1 MDLIEL
7 FKGTLQAENVSQ
19 NEIAINQLAKQP
31 QFCQQLMALVDNKS
45 IDSAIRL
52 AAVIQL
58 KNAIKNYWNL
68 NKKQDFQISTN
79 DREVIKNSI
88 LDALVRTVA
97 EKQIRA

>member
-1 MDLIEL
+1 
-7 FKGTLQAENVSQ
+7 
-19 NEIAINQLAKQP
+19 
-31 QFCQQLMALVDNKS
+31 MALVDNKS